1 MSLISISHQ
10 KNLFCSLLMTNFI
23 KPEKQGS
30 STDEELISTYRKN
43 GDVAVLGRLY
53 EKYMPLVYGVC
64 LKYLKDEEAA
74 KDAVMGIFE
83 ELVVKVKQHEI
94 NIFRSWL
101 YVLGRNYC
109 LMQLRSS
116 KKMELVNLDDVM
128 EFTPLLHPEDDNR
141 EEAYK
146 ALERCIDKLTGGQK
160 QSIDLFYLKEKCY
173 KEIADVTGF
182 SLNEVKSYIQNG
194 KRNLKI
200 CLDKHSGQ

>member
-1 MSLISISHQ
+1 MA
-10 KNLFCSLLMTNFI
+10 NFI
-23 KPEKQGS
+23 KPNKLS
-30 STDEELISTYRKN
+30 PLTDDELLSAYRN
-43 GDVAVLGRLY
+43 SGDIVVLGQLY

-64 LKYLKDEEAA
+64 LKYLKDEELA

-83 ELVVKVKQHEI
+83 ELITKAKQHNI
-94 NIFRSWL
+94 SIFRSWL

-109 LMQLRSS
+109 LMQLRAG
-116 KKMELVNLDDVM
+116 KKLDLVNLDEVM
-128 EFTPLLHPEDDNR
+128 EFTPLLHPDDNNR

-146 ALERCIDKLTGGQK
+146 ALENCIDKLTGAQK

-173 KEIADVTGF
+173 KDVADITGF

-200 CLDKHSGQ
+200 CLEKNSE